1 MSGLF
6 RSEDMTYVRILM
18 NDDSAYDTVRELGKF
33 KMLHVVD
40 VSNNTQNIEGIG
52 RAREAGQ
59 CEKSE
64 TR

>member
-40 VSNNTQNIEGIG
+40 VRTQTA
-52 RAREAGQ
+52 RA
-59 CEKSE
+59 
-64 TR
+64 

>member
-40 VSNNTQNIEGIG
+40 VRNTHRHTNAEGT
-52 RAREAGQ
+52 
-59 CEKSE
+59 KS
-64 TR
+64 RRR